1 MLIVPPEK
9 RPALLKV
16 VLASF
21 TSAAPFK
28 ANVPL
33 SVKFA
38 FSALSKLLET
48 SILELAPVVIVP
60 ALLKSSTLTLIVELL
75 ITPLA
80 VLVNVKILAVASA
93 PEIFPPEIMPEFSK
107 DLFIPL
113 KLIVST

>member
-38 FSALSKLLET
+38 FSALSKLL
-48 SILELAPVVIVP
+48 
-60 ALLKSSTLTLIVELL
+60 
-75 ITPLA
+75 
-80 VLVNVKILAVASA
+80 
-93 PEIFPPEIMPEFSK
+93 
-107 DLFIPL
+107 
-113 KLIVST
+113 